1 MFIRTDDN
9 NNIVEIISVGV
20 KPEKN
25 GYEVEAIDETILSDI
40 LNYKYINGEFVKNEN
55 FRQEKIDEIKN
66 IKISN
71 LSLICQNMI
80 VSGIDFNGSHYS
92 LTEHDQLN
100 LMKHSFSA
108 ILNPDGTFAYHADG
122 EDCRD
127 YTSTEIIQIST
138 LAEKWKTY
146 HLTYFNMIKSNI
158 NNTTDIDEVISFE
171 YGMELSEDQE
181 TKLNSILT
189 LEDGSIITFPR
200 EIIND
205 GFDYNSLF
213 RKVDVDNLIIPTI
226 PEEEVVE
233 NNIDGDTN
241 EENTV

>member
-9 NNIVEIISVGV
+9 NNVVEIISVGV

-25 GYEVEAIDETILSDI
+25 GYEVESIDETMLYDI

-55 FRQEKIDEIKN
+55 FRQEKIDKIKD

-108 ILNPDGTFAYHADG
+108 ILNPNGTFAYHADG

-127 YTSTEIIQIST
+127 YTSSEIIQIST

-158 NNTTDIDEVISFE
+158 KNTTDIDEVISFK
-171 YGMELSEDQE
+171 YGMKLSDDQE
-181 TKLNSILT
+181 TKLDSILT
-189 LEDGSIITFPR
+189 LDDGSMVTFTR

-205 GFDYNSLF
+205 NFDYNSLF
-213 RKVDVDNLIIPTI
+213 MKVDIDNLIIPSTS
-226 PEEEVVE
+226 EEVVKD
-233 NNIDGDTN
+233 NIEGDTN
-241 EENTV
+241 DENAV